1 MALGQK
7 TESPAFEHLNLEG
20 YTEKVRGA
28 MIEVKVVREN
38 LPGKEHF
45 LGRGTEDRSEERGEV
60 IRRAQATCAKA
71 GHSDSDP
78 GFLGLLGSEQCF

>member
-7 TESPAFEHLNLEG
+7 TESPAFERLNLIG
-20 YTEKVRGA
+20 HTEKVRCHGRS
-28 MIEVKVVREN
+28 KVVREN
-38 LPGKEHF
+38 LPGKELF
-45 LGRGTEDRSEERGEV
+45 LGRGTEEQSEERAEV
-60 IRRAQATCAKA
+60 FRRAQATCAKA